1 MKKIV
6 LILVCVLAFKTAQAQ
21 VALSYY
27 PFESVLGLS
36 TDVEKALWADL
47 RLDLNTFI
55 GVMNSEAQLMW
66 NWRQGDWV
74 NYYSGLGI
82 NFKPFYAAADLAFLN
97 AYILSTGARIKP
109 WQAQPNFQ
117 IIFELSPYFYES
129 WDGAIVR
136 ANLGVA
142 YNF

>member
-1 MKKIV
+1 MRK
-6 LILVCVLAFKTAQAQ
+6 LLALFILLLAFKSSQAQ

-27 PFESVLGLS
+27 PFESVLGIS
-36 TDVEKALWADL
+36 TDVEKPLWVDL
-47 RLDLNTFI
+47 RLDANTFI
-55 GVMNSEAQLMW
+55 GVMNSEFQLMW

-97 AYILSTGARIKP
+97 AYVFSTGARVKP
-109 WQAQPNFQ
+109 WQAHPNFQ
-117 IIFELSPYFYES
+117 LLFELSPYFYES
-129 WDGAIVR
+129 WDGAILR